1 MDRIIGDLQGVR
13 AGHMDPQLNEA
24 QECGIREG
32 FLEKAV
38 DSAGVEAWV
47 SILGG

>member
-1 MDRIIGDLQGVR
+1 MDQMIRDLQGVR
-13 AGHMDPQLNEA
+13 VEHMDPQLNEA

-38 DSAGVEAWV
+38 DSASVEAWV